1 MLNLAR
7 RLMMALHKLAAIA
20 VRPQLRWKITAF
32 SLAALT
38 VAGCSH
44 NRQSY
49 RPIFAR
55 PAAVVSAPCTNC
67 GGSSPSSS
75 AVVTEGAIGG
85 TVTSVPSL
93 VDTPSSDVPASSSV
107 PAAPQGNG
115 SVKSSTVEKLPTS
128 RLEDEPGLNETVSPG
143 PASGRSNTKTPP
155 PPPVPV
161 NPSSGAGPALE
172 RPSSGSTPAAWD
184 SDSQDAVPTSATT
197 RTGVR
202 QASLS
207 GRLKP
212 YLDELNTNELLYPDK
227 ADRPWRYIVLHHS
240 ASGSGNYDQIDAE
253 HRKLL
258 GIDGCGYHFVIGNG
272 SGSADGKIEVSQ
284 RWNYQKQGAHSRNA
298 RTHDADEYG
307 IGICLVGDFDQ
318 QPPSG
323 RQLAAAQ
330 ALIAYLSKRYNIA
343 PGNVRT
349 HAHLAAAKTVC
360 PGKYFPNEAMLMVTK
375 DAMSDRPVRATW
387 KVVRDTAQQ

>member
-1 MLNLAR
+1 MK
-7 RLMMALHKLAAIA
+7 MALHKLASFV
-20 VRPQLRWKITAF
+20 VRPLSVRKI
-32 SLAALT
+32 AAL
-38 VAGCSH
+38 VMAALAGAGCSH

-55 PAAVVSAPCTNC
+55 PATVVSAPCTNC
-67 GGSSPSSS
+67 GGSS
-75 AVVTEGAIGG
+75 ATVTEDVGGG

-93 VDTPSSDVPASSSV
+93 VDTPSSGTSV
-107 PAAPQGNG
+107 PPSMPPAASGNG
-115 SVKSSTVEKLPTS
+115 TVRSSPVEKTPKA
-128 RLEDEPGLNETVSPG
+128 RLDDEPGLNETMSPA
-143 PASGRSNTKTPP
+143 PASDLGGSKTPP

-161 NPSSGAGPALE
+161 NPSAGSGPALQG
-172 RPSSGSTPAAWD
+172 PVSSPTPAAWD
-184 SDSQDAVPTSATT
+184 TDSQDPVQTNATS
-197 RTGVR
+197 RKGVR
-202 QASLS
+202 QASLG

-212 YLDELNTNELLYPDK
+212 FLDESNTNELMYPNK

-240 ASGSGNYDQIDAE
+240 ASANGNYDQIDAE

-272 SGSADGKIEVSQ
+272 TGSDDGRIEVSQ
-284 RWNYQKQGAHSRNA
+284 RWNNQKQGAHTRNA

-318 QPPSG
+318 KPPSA

-330 ALIAYLSKRYNIA
+330 ALVAYLSQRYNIA
-343 PGNVRT
+343 NGNVRT
-349 HAHLAAAKTVC
+349 HAHLAATKTVC

-375 DAMSDRPVRATW
+375 DAQTERPVRATW
-387 KVVRDTAQQ
+387 KVVRDTAER